1 MVVALL
7 ALFAVSGSHRV
18 HHLTDLES
26 HSDHHTHHDQTQQS
40 ADCLFLFL
48 MQHSPIVKA
57 ASVLPAVTLTLSER
71 ITFEF
76 PRCFAQVFGYNF
88 QARSP
93 PVRHLFTTVLS

>member
-7 ALFAVSGSHRV
+7 ALFTVSGSHRV

-26 HSDHHTHHDQTQQS
+26 HSDHHTHNEQTQQS
-40 ADCLFLFL
+40 TDCLFFFL

-57 ASVLPAVTLTLSER
+57 SSSLPVATLTLSEC
-71 ITFEF
+71 ITFGL
-76 PRCFAQVFGYNF
+76 PRCFAQVFGYDF

-93 PVRHLFTTVLS
+93 PMLYLFSTVLS